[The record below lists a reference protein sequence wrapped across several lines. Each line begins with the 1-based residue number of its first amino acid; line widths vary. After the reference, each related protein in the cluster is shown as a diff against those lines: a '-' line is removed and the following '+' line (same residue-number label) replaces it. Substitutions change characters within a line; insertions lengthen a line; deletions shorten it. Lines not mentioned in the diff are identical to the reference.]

1 MKIFKTKKSLKSYL
15 SLFNEN
21 ISIGFIPTM
30 GAIHNGHLKLIQTS
44 KKECDKTIC
53 SIFINPTQFDN
64 SEDFHNY
71 PQTLTEDLK
80 KLQKSKCDIVYAPN
94 VSDLYEK
101 NEKVKKFNFKKID
114 LFMEGKF
121 RKNHFNGVATI
132 IEKLFKIIEPNKAYF
147 GEKDIQQLQIIR
159 NLVNQINSKTTVVG
173 VPTVR
178 DKNGLA
184 MSSRNKLLSNEEK
197 DKAAMIYRCLN
208 YCKKNKLQPIPKLK
222 EYIIEKFKKT
232 KEIDLEY
239 IEFVALNSM
248 LPIKNWG
255 EEKNN
260 VVCIAAHIKKV
271 RLIDN
276 IIL

>member
-1 MKIFKTKKSLKSYL
+1 M
-15 SLFNEN
+15 
-21 ISIGFIPTM
+21 
-30 GAIHNGHLKLIQTS
+30 
-44 KKECDKTIC
+44 
-53 SIFINPTQFDN
+53 
-64 SEDFHNY
+64 
-71 PQTLTEDLK
+71 
-80 KLQKSKCDIVYAPN
+80 
-94 VSDLYEK
+94 
-101 NEKVKKFNFKKID
+101 
-114 LFMEGKF
+114 
-121 RKNHFNGVATI
+121 
-132 IEKLFKIIEPNKAYF
+132 
-147 GEKDIQQLQIIR
+147 
-159 NLVNQINSKTTVVG
+159 
-173 VPTVR
+173 PTVR

-222 EYIIEKFKKT
+222 EYIIDKFKKT